1 MTCPARLYRPR
12 AEILNGTWK
21 FAGALPVEADLR
33 GVAVRPGPG
42 QKRTSGGA
50 FRRSNSQRPGVSHHS
65 FAGLP
70 QFFLLQRVTYAAC
83 QSNGQGED
91 HAEISTVHDL
101 VRFDGSGRNN
111 KRFGVQ
117 QFWQIGLHSA
127 RHELLQLRL
136 GGYFEDSAIAG
147 YYAPSPGYGPYPP
160 TPVYGYAPPPAYG
173 YYPPVPV
180 YGLYP
185 PAPVYGYAPPPA
197 YGYYPPAPGYYR
209 SYYRAPTYRYRD
221 VGWRR
226 W

>member
-1 MTCPARLYRPR
+1 MQKSALFTILFGLMVVAGTISASACNNFGRSDCTPR
-12 AEILNGTWK
+12 DMNCYSYG
-21 FAGALPVEADLR
+21 
-33 GVAVRPGPG
+33 
-42 QKRTSGGA
+42 
-50 FRRSNSQRPGVSHHS
+50 
-65 FAGLP
+65 
-70 QFFLLQRVTYAAC
+70 Y
-83 QSNGQGED
+83 
-91 HAEISTVHDL
+91 
-101 VRFDGSGRNN
+101 
-111 KRFGVQ
+111 
-117 QFWQIGLHSA
+117 
-127 RHELLQLRL
+127 